1 MPLLVH
7 HFSTLY
13 YIFTN
18 ENWSALLER
27 LFLAYLSRQPLPASS
42 SCLKS
47 SAQAFFFRESGRKE
61 RFANNYSE
69 FFYFTIHLFLCT

>member
-13 YIFTN
+13 CTFTN
-18 ENWSALLER
+18 ENWSALLEL
-27 LFLAYLSRQPLPASS
+27 LFLAYLFTQLLSVSS

-47 SAQAFFFRESGRKE
+47 SAQEVFLGRVGRQKDLPM
-61 RFANNYSE
+61 
-69 FFYFTIHLFLCT
+69 TILSSAI

>member
-13 YIFTN
+13 CTFTN
-18 ENWSALLER
+18 ENWSALLE
-27 LFLAYLSRQPLPASS
+27 LILLAYLFRQLLPVSS

-47 SAQAFFFRESGRKE
+47 SAQEVFLGRVEGKKGLLMTVL
-61 RFANNYSE
+61 SSV
-69 FFYFTIHLFLCT
+69 I